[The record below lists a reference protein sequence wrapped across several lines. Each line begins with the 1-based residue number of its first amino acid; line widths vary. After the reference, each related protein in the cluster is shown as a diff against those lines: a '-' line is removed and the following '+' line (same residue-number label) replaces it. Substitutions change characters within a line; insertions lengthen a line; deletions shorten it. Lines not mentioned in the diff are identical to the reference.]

1 MFEYNY
7 NRKNKGMYVN
17 LPLQLTFDYEFH
29 DAVSEMID
37 KCLLNNEND
46 VKCVYVTCDHDS
58 KYDKMSMAYLLNVL
72 RYIMIFKDVKWHFS
86 TYGSCTGWGKI

>member
-29 DAVSEMID
+29 DAVSE
-37 KCLLNNEND
+37 
-46 VKCVYVTCDHDS
+46 
-58 KYDKMSMAYLLNVL
+58 
-72 RYIMIFKDVKWHFS
+72 
-86 TYGSCTGWGKI
+86 